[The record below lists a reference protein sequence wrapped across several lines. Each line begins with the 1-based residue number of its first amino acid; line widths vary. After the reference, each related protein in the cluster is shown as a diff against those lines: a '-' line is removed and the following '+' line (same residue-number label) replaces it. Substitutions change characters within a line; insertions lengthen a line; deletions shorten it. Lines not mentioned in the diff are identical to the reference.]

1 MSSTF
6 ERPVADL
13 AKIVAAWEEWERGN
27 EAPGKTLT
35 AMKKSGLAEVLSQ
48 LVASNWKPHQEG

>member
-13 AKIVAAWEEWERGN
+13 VKIVAAWEEWERGG

-35 AMKKSGLAEVLSQ
+35 AMKKAGMAEVLSE
-48 LVASNWKPHQEG
+48 LVAGGWKPSQKG